1 MIIFYKLRTLNS
13 LSASL
18 IISDGPMSRF
28 STGLSRKLLIHTNF
42 RYIIR
47 QEIKLRFLFSFIT
60 AFSEVYQQII
70 GSWKNFYRKE
80 GREMP
85 FGEKARK
92 ARLALN
98 LSQAEL
104 AQMTGISERSLYTY
118 EQLGTLPRKN
128 NIIKLAEALQI
139 YSPRKNTENINCR
152 NKAHN
157 IRPHS
162 QRNVFCVQF

>member
-1 MIIFYKLRTLNS
+1 MVGLYIKNEYMQRHMIIFYKLRTLNS

-70 GSWKNFYRKE
+70 GS
-80 GREMP
+80 
-85 FGEKARK
+85 
-92 ARLALN
+92 
-98 LSQAEL
+98 
-104 AQMTGISERSLYTY
+104 
-118 EQLGTLPRKN
+118 
-128 NIIKLAEALQI
+128 
-139 YSPRKNTENINCR
+139 
-152 NKAHN
+152 
-157 IRPHS
+157 
-162 QRNVFCVQF
+162 